1 MPDHRPSHD
10 PGHGP
15 DQRSGPLPAGFRR
28 LALSSLPAQFSEQI
42 ALSAAPLAAVLL
54 LGAGATQTGL
64 LQAAQTLPFLLL
76 SLPAGVLADRTSRR
90 RLMLGAEVLRGAAL
104 LVILLLLLGGAL
116 TLPWLAVLGFLG
128 AAGTVAYSVAA
139 PALVPSL
146 VPAGRLA
153 MANRW
158 LELTRS
164 TAFAAGPAL
173 GGAVVGWAGAAP
185 AYALA
190 TALSL
195 LAALLLRSLP
205 DGTGHGRGQR
215 KRRHPLAELREG
227 AVFVLSHSLL
237 RPVLVTAT
245 LFNTAWFLLQAVYVV
260 YAVERLG
267 LGAGGVG
274 LTLGLYGLGMVAGAA
289 VAPRLMHRLTFGAT
303 IALGPLGA
311 LLASLL
317 MLATLA
323 CPPGTWPGAALAGM
337 SCLLFGAGPS
347 LWTIATTTLR
357 QSVTPPGLLGR
368 VSATIVTATFGAR
381 PLGAALGALLASQGG
396 MEACLWA
403 SSLGFA
409 AQFLVLSRSPVPR
422 LARQP
427 DMA

>member
-1 MPDHRPSHD
+1 VPARHPDR
-10 PGHGP
+10 
-15 DQRSGPLPAGFRR
+15 LPAGFRR
-28 LALSSLPAQFSEQI
+28 LVLSSLPAQFSEQI
-42 ALSAAPLAAVLL
+42 ALAAAPLAAVLL
-54 LGAGATQTGL
+54 LGAGAVQTGL

-76 SLPAGVLADRTSRR
+76 SLPAGVLADRASRR
-90 RLMLGAEVLRGAAL
+90 RLMLGAEALRAVAL
-104 LVILLLLLGGAL
+104 LAILLLLLGQAL
-116 TLPWLAVLGFLG
+116 TLSWLAALGFLG

-146 VPAGRLA
+146 VPGGSLA
-153 MANRW
+153 LANRW

-195 LAALLLRSLP
+195 LAALLLRGLP
-205 DGTGHGRGQR
+205 EGRDRSGQGRGGQG
-215 KRRHPLAELREG
+215 RRHPLAELREG
-227 AVFVLSHSLL
+227 AGFVLSHPLL
-237 RPVLVTAT
+237 RPVLITAT
-245 LFNTAWFLLQAVYVV
+245 LFNTAWFLLQSVYVV
-260 YAVERLG
+260 YAVDRLG

-274 LTLGLYGLGMVAGAA
+274 LTLGLYGVGMVTGAA
-289 VAPRLMHRLTFGAT
+289 AAPWLMRRLSFGAT

-323 CPPGTWPGAALAGM
+323 LPPGVWPSGFLAGL
-337 SCLLFGAGPS
+337 SCLIFGAGPI

-368 VSATIVTATFGAR
+368 VSATVMTATFGAR

-422 LARQP
+422 LLRQP
-427 DMA
+427 EMA

>member
-1 MPDHRPSHD
+1 MPTRH
-10 PGHGP
+10 P
-15 DQRSGPLPAGFRR
+15 DRLPAGFRR
-28 LALSSLPAQFSEQI
+28 LVLSSLPAQFSEQI
-42 ALSAAPLAAVLL
+42 ALAAAPLAAVLL
-54 LGAGATQTGL
+54 LGAGAVQTGL

-76 SLPAGVLADRTSRR
+76 SLPAGVLADRASRR
-90 RLMLGAEVLRGAAL
+90 RLMLGAEALRAAAL
-104 LVILLLLLGGAL
+104 LAILLLLLGQAL
-116 TLPWLAVLGFLG
+116 TLPWLAALGFLG

-146 VPAGRLA
+146 VPVGGLA

-195 LAALLLRSLP
+195 LAALLLRGLP
-205 DGTGHGRGQR
+205 EGRSRGGQGS
-215 KRRHPLAELREG
+215 RHLLAELREG
-227 AVFVLSHSLL
+227 AGFVLSHPLL

-245 LFNTAWFLLQAVYVV
+245 LFNTAWFLLQSVYVV

-274 LTLGLYGLGMVAGAA
+274 LTLGLYGVGMVAGAA
-289 VAPRLMHRLTFGAT
+289 AAPWLMRRLSFGAT

-323 CPPGTWPGAALAGM
+323 LPPGVWPSGFLAGL
-337 SCLLFGAGPS
+337 SCLIFGAGPI

-368 VSATIVTATFGAR
+368 VSATVMTATFGAR

-422 LARQP
+422 LVRQP
-427 DMA
+427 EMA

>member
-274 LTLGLYGLGMVAGAA
+274 LTL
-289 VAPRLMHRLTFGAT
+289 
-303 IALGPLGA
+303 
-311 LLASLL
+311 AS
-317 MLATLA
+317 M
-323 CPPGTWPGAALAGM
+323 G
-337 SCLLFGAGPS
+337 
-347 LWTIATTTLR
+347 
-357 QSVTPPGLLGR
+357 
-368 VSATIVTATFGAR
+368 
-381 PLGAALGALLASQGG
+381 
-396 MEACLWA
+396 WA
-403 SSLGFA
+403 WW
-409 AQFLVLSRSPVPR
+409 RVPR
-422 LARQP
+422 SRP
-427 DMA
+427 G